1 MFEDADLIAGIGY
14 FGITLLSMFI
24 IYLMGDNEMD
34 TDRVELPL
42 ICDAINMRRDMIAE
56 REQQLIEIEEYE
68 NNQALKS
75 SRSSVPK

>member
-1 MFEDADLIAGIGY
+1 MIAGIGY

-56 REQQLIEIEEYE
+56 REQ
-68 NNQALKS
+68 
-75 SRSSVPK
+75 